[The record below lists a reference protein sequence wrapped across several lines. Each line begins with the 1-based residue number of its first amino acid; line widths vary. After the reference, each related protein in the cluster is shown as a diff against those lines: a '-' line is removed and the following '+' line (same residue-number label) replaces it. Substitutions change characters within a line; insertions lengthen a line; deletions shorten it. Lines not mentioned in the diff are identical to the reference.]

1 MPRATRGFTPL
12 HSAVATDA
20 AAADGEIVRLLL
32 DAGADPN
39 ARSRQGGTPLH
50 TAAFTGDRAIV
61 DLLLAHEADAGL
73 ADAKGRRPAD
83 IAAERGHSALATAL
97 AR

>member
-1 MPRATRGFTPL
+1 
-12 HSAVATDA
+12 
-20 AAADGEIVRLLL
+20 
-32 DAGADPN
+32 
-39 ARSRQGGTPLH
+39 
-50 TAAFTGDRAIV
+50 V